1 MNPNDNVL
9 PLVTK
14 NGLTY
19 LQLYPPTAKQMQYIT
34 QVELMTSKN
43 NWDLSQQDDIEGAAE
58 LQIQQFPSTPIHTK
72 NSFYDVNGNICAQK
86 MIWKKDIL
94 SAQIKV
100 IAEKSPLS
108 VIHQVQV
115 VDVEEDRMV

>member
-1 MNPNDNVL
+1 
-9 PLVTK
+9 
-14 NGLTY
+14 
-19 LQLYPPTAKQMQYIT
+19 
-34 QVELMTSKN
+34 
-43 NWDLSQQDDIEGAAE
+43 
-58 LQIQQFPSTPIHTK
+58 
-72 NSFYDVNGNICAQK
+72 